1 MAKKFNEFLKND
13 FKIVENRKIWYLIPI
28 VIVLIAM
35 IFMVI
40 NINIEKDASSA
51 FNLGMDFTGG
61 YKMTVKLGD
70 KIQNDNYSELTAVIN
85 ESFKDVELEDGK
97 KVNVKKVKITT
108 QSSGSDKAFVISYQ
122 KPSSISED
130 LMDEVNEI
138 IEQRLEKSMFNIVPE
153 VSVDGHVVTAVYDNI
168 SITDNTASIIKENL
182 NANGYTVVGD
192 VKILPSAE
200 GEDREDSKISF
211 TATIDSSV
219 ATINVEEITSALTI
233 ADLYSGRVIN
243 SGKVSGS
250 VSDTLLWSAI
260 GAILFAVVLMFIY
273 IVIRFIKIG
282 VSAAVATILA
292 LIHDVIMM
300 FCFMAIFRVELGSS
314 FIAGLVTILGYS
326 INNTIVIFDR
336 VRENN
341 VLYLGKLK
349 PAEIADKSVKNTFWR
364 SANTTFTTLTT
375 IVCLAILCVTDVQ
388 IFALP
393 IIAGLIAGAYSSM
406 VIAPSIW
413 ATMQQA
419 KLNRI
424 KKAYKNKKRA

>member
-1 MAKKFNEFLKND
+1 MGKFTDYLKND
-13 FKIVENRKIWYLIPI
+13 FKIVENRKWWFLVPI
-28 VIVLIAM
+28 VIVIISL
-35 IFMVI
+35 IFMVVHI
-40 NINIEKDASSA
+40 NVEQDKNAA

-70 KIQNDNYSELTAVIN
+70 QIQSDNYDELVGKIKNA
-85 ESFKDVELEDGK
+85 FKDVELEDDT
-97 KVNVKKVKITT
+97 VINVKKLKITT
-108 QSSGSDKAFVISYQ
+108 ESEGADKKFVVSYQ
-122 KPSSISED
+122 KPNTLSED
-130 LMDEVNEI
+130 VMDEVNDI
-138 IEQRLEKSMFNIVPE
+138 IAERLESTMFNIVPD
-153 VSVDGHVVTAVYDNI
+153 VSI
-168 SITDNTASIIKENL
+168 SGQEITASYENEFISDKATEIIKEKL
-182 NANGYTVVGD
+182 NSAGYPVVGD
-192 VKILPSAE
+192 VTILSAS
-200 GEDREDSKISF
+200 GESDKTEDGVITFKVVIDGSK
-211 TATIDSSV
+211 TLNNDDV
-219 ATINVEEITSALTI
+219 VKVLTI

-250 VSDTLLWSAI
+250 VSDTLLLSAV

-292 LIHDVIMM
+292 LIHDVIIM
-300 FCFMAIFRVELGSS
+300 FCFMAVFRIELGSS

-336 VRENN
+336 IRENN
-341 VLYLGKLK
+341 VLHMGKLK
-349 PAEIADKSVKNTFWR
+349 PADVANKSVKETFWR
-364 SANTTFTTLTT
+364 SLNTTFTTLAT

-393 IIAGLIAGAYSSM
+393 IIAGLLAGAYSSM

-413 ATMQQA
+413 ASMQQA

-424 KKAYKNKKRA
+424 KKALKSKRA